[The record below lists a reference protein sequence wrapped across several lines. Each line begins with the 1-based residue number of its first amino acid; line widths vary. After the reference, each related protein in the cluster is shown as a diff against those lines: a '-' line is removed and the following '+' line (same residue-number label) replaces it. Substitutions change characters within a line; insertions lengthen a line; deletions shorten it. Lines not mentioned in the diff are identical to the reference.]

1 MQKQDDLTR
10 RQFLTKMQQAGFAA
24 MATTLPSTPFLSS
37 CNTTSVPTLFKNHVI
52 TD

>member
-37 CNTTSVPTLFKNHVI
+37 CNTTSVQSSA
-52 TD
+52 